1 MINKIPINHC
11 IVNMMPIG
19 LIANIRKADDVSGKY
34 DNTDRLDGTII
45 KNVFSFELTH
55 IYSL

>member
-1 MINKIPINHC
+1 
-11 IVNMMPIG
+11 MMPIG
-19 LIANIRKADDVSGKY
+19 LIANIRKADYVSGKY